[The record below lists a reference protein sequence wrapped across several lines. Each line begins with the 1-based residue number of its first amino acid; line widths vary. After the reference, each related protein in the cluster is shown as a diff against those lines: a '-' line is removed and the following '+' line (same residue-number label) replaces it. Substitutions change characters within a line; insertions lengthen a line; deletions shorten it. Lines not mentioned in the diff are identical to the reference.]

1 MVKFVNLETGNVFD
15 GSSPYIFWIDG
26 EQSTNILYTQ
36 KICFI
41 SDNEN
46 IEVELPTNE
55 IFTLLSPYNLSNYT
69 KVVDIN
75 ELKVPGGKL
84 ISKGTLYKGLYVHM
98 IYILCQSGVPGEYIE
113 ELYIDNIGTRIGADF
128 YMENESLYINLSNN
142 GKELPVSI
150 QKALYPSHIQEDKV
164 DNILMNRKLKE
175 LLSNYWDILANK
187 GSYKSLYN
195 SLAWFEYGDLMD
207 ICEVW
212 KRYDK
217 SGESYQIQD
226 IQKMMNDNFNNF
238 LENRAKTTHMA
249 IYLALEKLTGEYDS
263 ELNPVLEK
271 VAYKWSNEELSLKLS
286 LLSLFYQTY
295 FMPIHLDLIHATI
308 EDIVFTNTF
317 KNITTPIG
325 TRDDR
330 IYYSEDIKCNI
341 KNNDEFVLGI
351 VETYVGPNTI
361 FGNQGNDDIIGIEKT
376 PNVFN
381 DTPSDDQL
389 KDYSNKLYK
398 GCGAIVDFEIE
409 LPISKNDSIKHSEI
423 IIIGNNKEIGTH
435 DYSILPGKFNFSLLF
450 QYEGEYVIY
459 LRSDSMNGCSF
470 VKRFKINIL
479 DNKHCYLE
487 VFKIKS
493 IEGELPNPFEV
504 KSKINKYM
512 FGRYPFQ
519 PSIYTNYI
527 PLGQVK
533 LNHLLITTRG
543 IPPELNQYYYSMLLR
558 KGETQYQI
566 NISKSF
572 DYQPDQNIINGL
584 NNRNYIYRNDYI
596 FVPEFHYLEKVD
608 THPYQPKLDDFI
620 IPGNQALCV
629 IPTIPYG
636 RDIDDIEWEF
646 INESAGTTIKTQGT
660 IREPFIADSGT
671 NPLPKGCY
679 DILLRYRL
687 GTQMNEVK
695 LNSAFILI

>member
-1 MVKFVNLETGNVFD
+1 MVKFVNLETGNIFD

-41 SDNEN
+41 SDKEGV
-46 IEVELPTNE
+46 EVKLPVNE
-55 IFTLLSPYNLSNYT
+55 IFTLLYPYDLSDYT

-75 ELKVPGGKL
+75 GLKVPDGKL
-84 ISKGTLYKGLYVHM
+84 ISKGTLYRGLYVHM

-113 ELYIDNIGTRIGADF
+113 ELYIDDIGTRIGADF

-249 IYLALEKLTGEYDS
+249 IYLALEKLTCEYDS
-263 ELNPVLEK
+263 ELNPVLKK

-286 LLSLFYQTY
+286 LLALFYQTY
-295 FMPIHLDLIHATI
+295 FMPIHLDLIHTTI

-341 KNNDEFVLGI
+341 KNNDEFVLDI

-361 FGNQGNDDIIGIEKT
+361 FGNQGNNDIIGIEKT
-376 PNVFN
+376 PDVFN
-381 DTPSDDQL
+381 DTPSDNQL
-389 KDYSNKLYK
+389 RDYSNKLYK
-398 GCGAIVDFEIE
+398 GCGTIVDFEIE
-409 LPISKNDSIKHSEI
+409 LPISKSDSIKQSEI

-450 QYEGEYVIY
+450 QYDGEYIIY
-459 LRSDSMNGCSF
+459 LRFDSMNGCSF
-470 VKRFKINIL
+470 VKRFKINVL

-493 IEGELPNPFEV
+493 IEGELPNPFNV
-504 KSKINKYM
+504 KSKLNKYM

-519 PSIYTNYI
+519 PSTYTNYI

-533 LNHLLITTRG
+533 LNHLLITTSGLPREIG
-543 IPPELNQYYYSMLLR
+543 PNYYSTRLNKEGTL
-558 KGETQYQI
+558 YQI

-572 DYQPDQNIINGL
+572 DYQPDQTIINEMYNSGV
-584 NNRNYIYRNDYI
+584 IYRNDYI
-596 FVPEFHYLEKVD
+596 FVPEFYYLEKVD

-646 INESAGTTIKTQGT
+646 INESTGTTIKTQGT
-660 IREPFIADSGT
+660 ISEPFIADSGT

-695 LNSAFILI
+695 LNSAFILV

>member
-15 GSSPYIFWIDG
+15 GQSPYIFWIDG

-36 KICFI
+36 NICFI
-41 SDNEN
+41 SDKEY
-46 IEVELPTNE
+46 IEVELPVNE
-55 IFTLLSPYNLSNYT
+55 IFTLLSPYDLSKNT

-75 ELKVPGGKL
+75 NLKIQDGKL
-84 ISKGTLYKGLYVHM
+84 TSKGTSYKGLYVHM

-142 GKELPVSI
+142 GKELPISI

-195 SLAWFEYGDLMD
+195 SLEWFEYGDLMD

-217 SGESYQIQD
+217 SGESYQIHD

-249 IYLALEKLTGEYDS
+249 IYLALEKLTGGYDK
-263 ELNPVLEK
+263 ELNPALEK

-286 LLSLFYQTY
+286 LLALFYQTY
-295 FMPIHLDLIHATI
+295 FMPIHLDLVHTTI
-308 EDIVFTNTF
+308 ENIVFTNTF
-317 KNITTPIG
+317 KNITTPLG
-325 TRDDR
+325 SRNDC
-330 IYYSEDIKCNI
+330 IYYSGDIKCNI
-341 KNNDEFVLGI
+341 KDDDEFILGV
-351 VETYVGPNTI
+351 VETYVGPTTI
-361 FGNQGNDDIIGIEKT
+361 FGNQGNNDIIGVEKT

-381 DTPSDDQL
+381 DNPSDDQL
-389 KDYSNKLYK
+389 RDYSNKLYK
-398 GCGAIVDFEIE
+398 GCGTIVDFEIE
-409 LPISKNDSIKHSEI
+409 LPISKNDSIKHGEI
-423 IIIGNNKEIGTH
+423 VIIGNNKEIGTQ
-435 DYSILPGKFNFSLLF
+435 DYNILPGKFNFSLLF
-450 QYEGEYVIY
+450 QQDGEYVIY
-459 LRSDSMNGCSF
+459 LRFDSMNGCSF
-470 VKRFKINIL
+470 VKRFKINVL

-504 KSKINKYM
+504 KSKLNKYM

-527 PLGQVK
+527 PLGPVK
-533 LNHLLITTRG
+533 SNHLLITNRNLPNSIQEDYYTTIIPKGG
-543 IPPELNQYYYSMLLR
+543 IKYR
-558 KGETQYQI
+558 I

-572 DYQPDQNIINGL
+572 NYQPDQSIIKAMQDKG
-584 NNRNYIYRNDYI
+584 YIYRTDYI
-596 FVPEFHYLEKVD
+596 FVPQFHYLEKVD
-608 THPYQPKLDDFI
+608 THPHQPKFEDFI
-620 IPGNQALCV
+620 ISGDHALCV

-636 RDIDDIEWEF
+636 RDINDIEWEF
-646 INESAGTTIKTQGT
+646 INESTGTTIKTQGT
-660 IREPFIADSGT
+660 INEPFIADSGT

-679 DILLRYRL
+679 NILLRYRL
-687 GTQMNEVK
+687 GTRVNEVK